1 MIGCNEVVAL
11 DHYLDQSLKNT
22 TGKNPAN
29 TSRDNDVVI
38 TSQRRH
44 FDVITSKWRRF
55 DVITTLLL
63 RHVFSGKSQITSTT
77 YDIHPEMKLTMSL
90 KELLSSSKNK
100 HDLPES
106 GPMSLICRFISLLGT
121 LLMIDT

>member
-22 TGKNPAN
+22 TGK
-29 TSRDNDVVI
+29 
-38 TSQRRH
+38 
-44 FDVITSKWRRF
+44 
-55 DVITTLLL
+55 
-63 RHVFSGKSQITSTT
+63 KSQITSTA